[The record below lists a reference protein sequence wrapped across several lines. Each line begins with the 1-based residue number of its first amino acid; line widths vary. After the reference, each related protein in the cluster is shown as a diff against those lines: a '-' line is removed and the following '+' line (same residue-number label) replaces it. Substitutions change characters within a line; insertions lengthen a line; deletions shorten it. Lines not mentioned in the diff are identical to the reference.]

1 MINFLKTKTV
11 IIRIFTLMALILPV
25 LIPVK
30 SWVLAEN
37 EVRYFS
43 SDNATYTSD
52 FGVENPEGMAYFS
65 GTNSFVVWGMNK
77 NERMISLRTETSKK
91 TNFTELITNPLAAS
105 FDNRS
110 NNLFSLDA
118 GNKELQ
124 KIKVDSKN
132 AQPLLNESARFK
144 IESLNLSNIDG
155 MAVDPATGQ
164 LFVLDAGSQQILA
177 LSPDSANGSTYQDAA
192 NYLSLANLSK
202 SGLRGVA
209 FNPTN
214 SHLYVGDP
222 TARKV
227 YEVTKTGDL
236 VSTYDISYLELKSP
250 SAMLF
255 APSQDATDD
264 PNIMSLYILD
274 SGQPVQS
281 DANIAADQRNTSERG
296 QIVELSLQAPAALPS
311 GTTLL
316 PATLVRTFDTSNQ
329 AWNPSSPDPAGIDYW
344 PAANRLVISDSEV
357 EEMRPYWQGSNVFL
371 STTSGNLTGTCSTMA
386 YTGEPTGVAVNPNN
400 NHIFIAADYQDLL
413 FEISLGQDGQYCTS
427 DDVVTETS
435 LVNAYGV
442 TDAED
447 VAYGNNTVFIAGGD
461 DAEVFVI
468 PLGADG
474 VVGGGDDGPMTH
486 WDTNSLGFAD
496 AEGIGFNHDAGTL
509 FIVSTKRT
517 DRYLGEFSTSGTL
530 LKAYNLSFMPD
541 VGNIRSD
548 VTYAPG
554 SQNASVKNI
563 YIASRGIDNDS
574 DRTENDGKVW
584 EIAISNAVVPTATTV
599 IVPTATNVT
608 VPTPTNVVVPT
619 PTTASGSAN
628 VQVNIGNNHV
638 GGFDIPHVGSIN
650 PSFVANNG
658 PVKITSSNNVPI
670 LASMQAIWREPG
682 YRSSYSE
689 LMGLPKEQLSTEY
702 WFPWYNN
709 LYPHIM
715 DQGFRI
721 ANINATSP
729 NTIEI
734 WMGNTLLDRFDLG
747 IAAST
752 RVGYAVDNGP
762 IRVICT
768 TCTGNEKI
776 LAAMRVIWREPG
788 QRTSYSE
795 LMGLPKEQ
803 LSTEY
808 WFPWY
813 NNAVPASL
821 DQGFRIANVDSS
833 THTIQVRVGTT
844 LLDSFALDAGASVRT
859 SYFIDNGPIRVVCTD
874 CGGGGKILAAM
885 RVIWQE
891 PGFRFS
897 YSELMGTPKEQLSKE
912 YWFPW
917 YNNAA
922 PASMDQ
928 GFRIANVDTSIHT
941 IQVWAGTT
949 LLENFT
955 LTGGASARKAYTV
968 ANGPVRIICTTCTS
982 SGKILAAMR
991 VIWQEP
997 GFRSSY
1003 TEMMG
1008 LPVEALST
1016 EYWFPWYNNV
1026 DTPSM
1031 NQTFRISV
1039 P

>member
-1 MINFLKTKTV
+1 MMIFLRTKTS
-11 IIRIFTLMALILPV
+11 IIRIFTLMVLILPV
-25 LIPVK
+25 LVPVR

-43 SDNATYTSD
+43 SENVTYTSD
-52 FGVENPEGMAYFS
+52 FGIENPEGMTYFS
-65 GTNSFVVWGMNK
+65 SADSFVVWGVNK
-77 NERMISLRTETSKK
+77 SERMIMLRNESSKK
-91 TNFTELITNPLAAS
+91 TNFAQYITNPLGTS
-105 FDNRS
+105 FDKES
-110 NNLFSLDA
+110 NSLLSLDD
-118 GNKELQ
+118 GDTELH
-124 KIKVDSKN
+124 KIKVDGKN
-132 AQPLLNESARFK
+132 HQPLLNESVQFD
-144 IESLNLSNIDG
+144 IGSLDLNNVQG
-155 MAVDPATGQ
+155 MTVDPSSGQ
-164 LFVLDAGSQQILA
+164 LFILDAGKQQLFVI
-177 LSPDSANGSTYQDAA
+177 SPDPANESNYGTAA
-192 NYLSLANLSK
+192 NNGIRFISLAGLSE
-202 SGLRGVA
+202 SSLRGVA

-214 SHLYVGDP
+214 GHLYLGDP
-222 TARKV
+222 GARKV
-227 YEVTKTGDL
+227 YEVTKTGEW
-236 VSTYDISYLELKSP
+236 VSTYDISSLNFENP

-264 PNIMSLYILD
+264 PNIMALYILD
-274 SGQPVQS
+274 SGQPVPS
-281 DANIAADQRNTSERG
+281 GSTLASDQRNTSQKG

-311 GTTLL
+311 GTTVL
-316 PATLVRTFDTSNQ
+316 PASLVRTFNTSNQ

-344 PAANRLVISDSEV
+344 PAANRLVITDSEV
-357 EEMRPYWQGSNVFL
+357 DEMRAYWQGSNVFL
-371 STTSGNLTGTCSTMA
+371 STTSGNLTGTCSTTA
-386 YTGEPTGVAVNPNN
+386 FTGEPTGVAINPNN
-400 NHIFIAADYQDLL
+400 NHIFIVSDYQDRL
-413 FEISLGQDGQYCTS
+413 FEISLGPDGQYCTS
-427 DDVVTETS
+427 DDTVTDTS
-435 LVNAYGV
+435 LVTAYGV

-447 VAYGNNTVFIAGGD
+447 AAYGNNTIFIAGGD

-468 PLGADG
+468 PLGANG

-496 AEGIGFNHDAGTL
+496 TEGIGFNHDAGTL
-509 FIVSTKRT
+509 FVVSTKRT
-517 DRYLGEFSTSGTL
+517 DKYLGEFSTSGTL
-530 LKAYNLSFMPD
+530 LRAYNLSFMPD
-541 VGNIRSD
+541 EGNIRSD

-554 SQNASVKNI
+554 SQNPSVKSI

-574 DRTENDGKVW
+574 NRTENDGKVW
-584 EIAISNAVVPTATTV
+584 EVAISNS
-599 IVPTATNVT
+599 I
-608 VPTPTNVVVPT
+608 VPTPTNVIVPT
-619 PTTASGSAN
+619 PTSGGAGSAN
-628 VQVNIGNNHV
+628 VQVNIGGNT
-638 GGFDIPHVGSIN
+638 VGSYNIPPGTNIN
-650 PSFVANNG
+650 PSFPANNG
-658 PVKITSSNNVPI
+658 PVKVTSTNNVPI
-670 LASMQAIWREPG
+670 LPSMQAIWREPG

-709 LYPHIM
+709 LYPYIM

-721 ANINATSP
+721 ANINATGP

-734 WMGNTLLDRFDLG
+734 WVGDTRLDRFNLG
-747 IAAST
+747 IDASI

-762 IRVICT
+762 IRITCT
-768 TCTGNEKI
+768 TCTGSEKI
-776 LAAMRVIWREPG
+776 LAAMRVIWQEPG
-788 QRTSYSE
+788 PRTSYSE

-813 NNAVPASL
+813 NNAAPASL

-844 LLDSFALDAGASVRT
+844 LLESFPLGAGASVRK
-859 SYFIDNGPIRVVCTD
+859 SYSIDNGPIRIVCTD
-874 CGGGGKILAAM
+874 CASSGKILAAM

-891 PGFRFS
+891 PGYRFS
-897 YSELMGTPKEQLSKE
+897 YSELMGLPKEQLSKE

-928 GFRIANVDTSIHT
+928 GFRIANVDSSTHT
-941 IQVWAGTT
+941 IQVWADTA
-949 LLENFT
+949 LLESFP
-955 LTGGASARKAYTV
+955 LAPGASARKAYAV
-968 ANGPVRIICTTCTS
+968 GSGPIRIICTTCTS

-1003 TEMMG
+1003 SEMMG
-1008 LPVEALST
+1008 MPVEALST

-1026 DTPSM
+1026 DTVSM
-1031 NQTFRISV
+1031 NQAFRISV

>member
-1 MINFLKTKTV
+1 MINFLRTKTV
-11 IIRIFTLMALILPV
+11 IIRIFTLIALVLPV
-25 LIPVK
+25 LVPVR

-43 SDNATYTSD
+43 SENVTYTSD
-52 FGVENPEGMAYFS
+52 FGIENPEGMAYFS
-65 GTNSFVVWGMNK
+65 GADSFVLWGGNK
-77 NERMISLRTETSKK
+77 SERMIMLRNESSKK
-91 TNFTELITNPLAAS
+91 TNFSQYITNPLGTS
-105 FDNRS
+105 FDKDS
-110 NNLFSLDA
+110 NSLLSLDA
-118 GNKELQ
+118 GNTELH
-124 KIKVDSKN
+124 KIKVDGKSN
-132 AQPLLNESARFK
+132 LPLLNESTSFE
-144 IESLNLSNIDG
+144 IGSLDLNNVQG
-155 MAVDPATGQ
+155 MTVDPASGQ
-164 LFVLDAGSQQILA
+164 LFILDSSKQQLLVLSDRFSNLN
-177 LSPDSANGSTYQDAA
+177 PANNGIRFI
-192 NYLSLANLSK
+192 SLAGLSDA
-202 SGLRGVA
+202 SLRGVA

-214 SHLYVGDP
+214 GHLYLGAP
-222 TARKV
+222 GSRKV
-227 YEVTKTGDL
+227 YEVTKTGEW
-236 VSTYDISYLELKSP
+236 VSTYDISDLNFENP

-264 PNIMSLYILD
+264 PNIMALYILD
-274 SGQPVQS
+274 NGQPAQAGS
-281 DANIAADQRNTSERG
+281 TLASDQRNTSQKG
-296 QIVELSLQAPAALPS
+296 QIVELSLLAPAALPS
-311 GTTLL
+311 GTTVL
-316 PATLVRTFDTSNQ
+316 PASLVRTFDTSNQ
-329 AWNPSSPDPAGIDYW
+329 AWNPSAPDPAGIDYW
-344 PAANRLVISDSEV
+344 PATNRFVISDSEV
-357 EEMRPYWQGSNVFL
+357 EEMPPYWQGANVFL

-386 YTGEPTGVAVNPNN
+386 FTGEATGVAVNPNN
-400 NHIFIAADYQDLL
+400 NHIFFAADFQDKLI
-413 FEISLGQDGQYCTS
+413 EISLGPDGQYCTS
-427 DDVVTETS
+427 DDTFTNTS
-435 LVNAYGV
+435 LVTAYGV

-447 VAYGNNTVFIAGGD
+447 VAYGNNTIFIAGGD

-468 PLGADG
+468 PLGANG

-486 WDTNSLGFAD
+486 WDTNATGFAD

-509 FIVSTKRT
+509 FVVSTKRT
-517 DRYLGEFSTSGTL
+517 DQYLGEFSTSGTL
-530 LKAYNLSFMPD
+530 LRAYDLGFMPD
-541 VGNIRSD
+541 EGNIRSD

-554 SQNASVKNI
+554 SQNPSIKSI

-584 EIAISNAVVPTATTV
+584 EISISNV
-599 IVPTATNVT
+599 I
-608 VPTPTNVVVPT
+608 VPTPTNVIVPTPTNVIVPT
-619 PTTASGSAN
+619 PTTGSGSAN

-638 GGFDIPHVGSIN
+638 GGFDMPHVSSIN
-650 PSFVANNG
+650 PSFAANNG
-658 PVKITSSNNVPI
+658 PVKITSTNNVSI
-670 LASMQAIWREPG
+670 LPSMQAIWREPG

-721 ANINATSP
+721 ANINATGP
-729 NTIEI
+729 NTIEV
-734 WMGNTLLDRFDLG
+734 WVGDTMLDRFDLG
-747 IAAST
+747 VAAST
-752 RVGYAVDNGP
+752 RVGYPIDNGP
-762 IRVICT
+762 IRISCT
-768 TCTGNEKI
+768 TCTGTEKI
-776 LAAMRVIWREPG
+776 LAAMRVIWKEPG
-788 QRTSYSE
+788 PRTSYSE

-813 NNAVPASL
+813 NNAAPASM
-821 DQGFRIANVDSS
+821 DQGLRIANVDSS

-844 LLDSFALDAGASVRT
+844 LLESFTLGAGASVRK
-859 SYFIDNGPIRVVCTD
+859 SYSIDNGPIRVVCTD
-874 CGGGGKILAAM
+874 CGSSGKILAAM

-897 YSELMGTPKEQLSKE
+897 YSELMGLPKEQLSKE

-928 GFRIANVDTSIHT
+928 GFRIANVDTSSHT
-941 IQVWAGTT
+941 IQIWAGTT

-955 LTGGASARKAYTV
+955 LSAGASARKAYAV
-968 ANGPVRIICTTCTS
+968 ANGPVRIFCSTCTS

-1003 TEMMG
+1003 SEMMG

-1026 DTPSM
+1026 DTISM
-1031 NQTFRISV
+1031 NQAFRISV